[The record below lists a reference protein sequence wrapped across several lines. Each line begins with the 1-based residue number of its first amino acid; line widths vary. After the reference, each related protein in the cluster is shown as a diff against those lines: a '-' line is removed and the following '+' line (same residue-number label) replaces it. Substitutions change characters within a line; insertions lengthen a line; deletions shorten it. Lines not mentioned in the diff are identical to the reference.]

1 VIYFTTEFLQR
12 ETLVTEINEKSSRHV
27 PYWRKL
33 NKTLRGKR
41 YDLEANETYVRPF
54 IKQVFR
60 LKEKERG

>member
-1 VIYFTTEFLQR
+1 
-12 ETLVTEINEKSSRHV
+12 VTEINEKSSRHV

-33 NKTLRGKR
+33 NKKLRGKQ
-41 YDLEANETYVRPF
+41 YDLEANETYVRTF